1 MKYFNFFCITLPIK
15 VGEEVHVDDCE
26 KKKCVLDNTTNETS
40 IETKVKECDYE
51 DCPTGCVR
59 FQKFKKISKNFF
71 FQNLCLK
78 IFFLILK
85 FAININ
91 NIENTLSNY
100 RMYQLRRDQF

>member
-59 FQKFKKISKNFF
+59 FQKFKKISKNFS
-71 FQNLCLK
+71 FQNLCLW
-78 IFFLILK
+78 FFSDFEIC
-85 FAININ
+85 
-91 NIENTLSNY
+91 Y
-100 RMYQLRRDQF
+100 